1 MQEHTSSKHI
11 LVATLGGQPQIVTFT
26 LDLLLRRGIPIYEVI
41 VVHPAASP
49 HLQQSLERLHAEFV
63 DDTYTFEGC
72 QRTIHFHRQLL
83 SHYDIIIDDIVDE
96 PTATGTL
103 NTIGALI
110 RSLKQEGSIIHF
122 SISGGRRL
130 MAFLSFSAAL
140 LYFDTPDELLHLYT
154 PEPVKLEVDRSGAMH
169 LPPGCGQRLIE
180 VPFARAVQPLLSSML
195 NRPPSATIQAREVQM
210 KRDEEQ
216 RCTQVLNALT
226 KKQRQV
232 LRALAR
238 GLHPSEAAD
247 LLDIKSST
255 LSTHT
260 NAIYWECR
268 SAWGIP
274 DGQKVD
280 YQTVRVLFASF
291 HFPAEQSVPNP
302 QREGIQINLEKK

>member
-1 MQEHTSSKHI
+1 MQESTASKHI

-49 HLQQSLERLHAEFV
+49 RLQQSLARLHTEFV
-63 DDTYTFEGC
+63 DDTYTFEGR

-83 SHYDIIIDDIVDE
+83 SHYDTIIDDIVDE

-103 NTIGALI
+103 NTIGSLI

-154 PEPVKLEVDRSGAMH
+154 PEPVRLEVDRSDAMH
-169 LPPGCGQRLIE
+169 LPPDCGQRLIE

-195 NRPPSATIQAREVQM
+195 NRLPSTTIQAREAQM

-216 RCTQVLNALT
+216 HCAQVLNALT
-226 KKQRQV
+226 EKQRQV
-232 LRALAR
+232 LRALAS
-238 GLHPSEAAD
+238 GLHPSEAAE
-247 LLDIKSST
+247 LLDIKPST
-255 LSTHT
+255 LSSHT
-260 NAIYWECR
+260 NIIYRECR
-268 SAWGIP
+268 NAWAIP
-274 DGQKVD
+274 NGQKVD

-291 HFPAEQSVPNP
+291 HFPAEQSVPEG
-302 QREGIQINLEKK
+302 QRESIQVSLEKK